1 VRLPGRVSGPEAVR
15 ARMRAPDNECL
26 RMINRLIELSLRNR
40 FIVVALYLGLAAWG
54 WWALGATPIDAIPD
68 LSDNQVI
75 VFTDWPGHSPQE
87 VEDQVTYP
95 LTVNLQGLAGIRVV
109 RSQSAFGFSMVY
121 AIFEDD
127 VDLYFARARVL
138 ERMSLITK
146 ALPAGVT
153 PTLGPDATGVGHVF
167 WYTVESPNLS
177 LRDLRTLQDWF
188 IRYQLNA
195 VPGVAEVAS
204 VGGYVQQYQIDVDPN
219 RLRTYNLP
227 LGAVVAAVRDSN
239 LNVGGNVLESNG
251 AWLIVRGVGL
261 IASVD
266 DVKRIAVGASNGVP
280 IYVEQ
285 VADVHVGDAFRVASL
300 VKGTT
305 EAVGGVVVARS
316 GVNTK
321 AVIDAVK
328 GRIAQIQ
335 PGLPAGVRI
344 VPFYDRSTLIAQSVD
359 TLRRALLEEIALV
372 TLAHVIFL
380 MHFRSILIVTIP
392 LPLAVLLSFL
402 GMYYAG
408 ISSNIMSLAGI
419 AIAIGVL
426 VDAGIV
432 VTENAFRHVEQC
444 GVDPRDR
451 RRVWE
456 TVRESTRL
464 VGRPVFF
471 SMAIILMA
479 FVPVFALTGQEG
491 KLFHPLAFTKT
502 FAVLAATAIAVT
514 LVPVL
519 CSLLIGGRF
528 RSEDANPVMRALRR
542 FYKPVLEAALAHRL
556 STISAAALLFA
567 GALLV
572 ARGIGSEF
580 MPPLNEGDLMF
591 MPIADPSISLEE
603 NTKIA
608 SKQNAALMAFPEVE
622 YVVAKVARAD
632 TSTDPA
638 PLNMTETIVHLKPRK
653 QWRAGMTLDRL
664 RADMGRAVQMPGVS
678 NIWTMPIINRIDM
691 LTTGVRSEV
700 GVKIFGTDLTTLED
714 TARRVADVVRQVA
727 GASNVYPEQVTSG
740 QYLNVEID
748 RAAAARYGI
757 GVGDIQQVIETAI
770 GDTAL
775 TTTIEGRRRF
785 PVRVRYSPEYR
796 ADPRMLAQVLVAA
809 PSGSQ
814 IPLGQ
819 LARIEHVRGPAMI
832 SSENGLLLATVLLNV
847 QGRDV
852 GGFVDEARAR
862 VAQEIALPAGYYIGW
877 SGRWEN
883 QEHARRRLQVVV
895 PIVLLVIFIL
905 LYFTY
910 HSAAEAA
917 HVLLAV
923 PFALTGGVYLLWLL
937 GYNFSVAVWVGFI
950 ALFGT
955 AVQTGVVMVIY
966 LEEAVARK
974 RQQMGGAL
982 TREALR
988 DAVVEGALLRLRPKV
1003 MTVSTVV
1010 AGLLP
1015 IMWSTQVG
1023 SEVMKPLATPVLGGM
1038 VSSLLHV
1045 LVVTPVIFFWLH
1057 ERRLGLQEEPLSPRS
1072 RRWAVPPRAV
1082 AAGCAVLIIGVASV
1096 YGWRHIGRSH
1106 DAADVRS
1113 GTVVQRVNAGNLQI
1127 SLVSPT
1133 GTLRQG
1139 RNVFII
1145 EFRSADGWLVDV
1157 GAVRASGTMSMPGM
1171 VMSSGLEVRRT
1182 TAVGRYEASGEFG
1195 MAGAWHMAI
1204 EWDGPAGKSSVNF
1217 EGAVQ

>member
-1 VRLPGRVSGPEAVR
+1 
-15 ARMRAPDNECL
+15 
-26 RMINRLIELSLRNR
+26 
-40 FIVVALYLGLAAWG
+40 
-54 WWALGATPIDAIPD
+54 
-68 LSDNQVI
+68 
-75 VFTDWPGHSPQE
+75 
-87 VEDQVTYP
+87 
-95 LTVNLQGLAGIRVV
+95 
-109 RSQSAFGFSMVY
+109 
-121 AIFEDD
+121 
-127 VDLYFARARVL
+127 
-138 ERMSLITK
+138 
-146 ALPAGVT
+146 
-153 PTLGPDATGVGHVF
+153 
-167 WYTVESPNLS
+167 
-177 LRDLRTLQDWF
+177 DLRTLQDWF
-188 IRYQLNA
+188 IRYQLNS

-219 RLRTYNLP
+219 RLRTFNLP
-227 LGAVVAAVRDSN
+227 LSAVVTAVRDSN

-261 IASVD
+261 IASAD
-266 DVKRIAVGASNGVP
+266 DVKRIVIGGSNGVP
-280 IYVEQ
+280 IYVDQ
-285 VADVHVGDAFRVASL
+285 VADVKIGDAFRVASL
-300 VKGTT
+300 VKGTR
-305 EAVGGVVVARS
+305 EAVGGVIVARS
-316 GVNTK
+316 GVNTA

-328 GRIAQIQ
+328 ARIAQIQ
-335 PGLPAGVRI
+335 PGLPPGVTI
-344 VPFYDRSTLIAQSVD
+344 VPFYDRSTLIDESVD

-380 MHFRSILIVTIP
+380 LHFRSILIVTIP
-392 LPLAVLLSFL
+392 LPLAVLVSFL

-432 VTENAFRHVEQC
+432 VTENAFRYVEQR
-444 GVDPRDR
+444 GVDPKDR
-451 RRVWE
+451 GLVWR
-456 TVRESTRL
+456 TVLESTRL

-471 SMAIILMA
+471 SMAIILLA

-502 FAVLAATAIAVT
+502 FAVLAATVISVT

-519 CSLLIGGRF
+519 CSLLLGGRVHA
-528 RSEDANPVMRALRR
+528 EDANPVMRILRR
-542 FYKPVLEAALAHRL
+542 VYRPVLETALAHRL
-556 STISAAALLFA
+556 ATITTAGLLFV
-567 GALLV
+567 GALVL

-591 MPIADPSISLEE
+591 MPIADPSISLDE

-608 SKQNAALMAFPEVE
+608 AKQNAVLMSFPEVE
-622 YVVAKVARAD
+622 YAVAKVARAD

-638 PLNMTETIVHLKPRK
+638 PLNMTETIVHLKPRE
-653 QWRAGMTLDRL
+653 QWRPGMTLDRL

-700 GVKIFGTDLTTLED
+700 GVKIFGPDLGVLED
-714 TARRVADVVRQVA
+714 AARRVADVVQQVP

-740 QYLNVEID
+740 QYLNIEID
-748 RAAAARYGI
+748 RTAAARYGI
-757 GVGDIQQVIETAI
+757 GVGEIQQVIETAI
-770 GDTAL
+770 GETAL

-785 PVRVRYSPEYR
+785 PVRVRYAPEYR
-796 ADPRMLAQVLVAA
+796 ADPQLLGQVLVAS
-809 PSGSQ
+809 PQGSQ
-814 IPLGQ
+814 IPLAQ
-819 LARIEHVRGPAMI
+819 LAHIDHVRGPAMI

-852 GGFVDEARAR
+852 GGFVDEARQR
-862 VAQEIALPAGYYIGW
+862 VARDVPLPAGYYIGW

-883 QEHARRRLQVVV
+883 QEHARQRLLVVV
-895 PIVLLVIFIL
+895 PIALLIIFVL

-910 HSAAEAA
+910 HSLAEAA

-937 GYNFSVAVWVGFI
+937 GYHFSVAVWVGFI

-966 LEEAVARK
+966 LEEAVART
-974 RQQMGGAL
+974 RQQLGGTL
-982 TREALR
+982 TRAALR
-988 DAVVEGALLRLRPKV
+988 DAVIEGALLRLRPKV

-1015 IMWSTQVG
+1015 IMWSTRVG
-1023 SEVMKPLATPVLGGM
+1023 AEVMKPLATPVLGGM

-1057 ERRLGLQEEPLSPRS
+1057 ERRLGLQYDTLPTVPSSALRS
-1072 RRWAVPPRAV
+1072 RPIVATIAAV
-1082 AAGCAVLIIGVASV
+1082 AVITAGMFAWR
-1096 YGWRHIGRSH
+1096 YGRH
-1106 DAADVRS
+1106 
-1113 GTVVQRVNAGNLQI
+1113 GTAGSATPAGQVVQRLTGGNLEIALLSQTG
-1127 SLVSPT
+1127 SLH
-1133 GTLRQG
+1133 QG
-1139 RNVFII
+1139 RNAFTF
-1145 EFRSADGWLVDV
+1145 EFRTKDGRLVDV
-1157 GAVRASGTMSMPGM
+1157 GTVRASGNMPMPGM
-1171 VMSSGLEVRRT
+1171 VMSSGLQVQRT
-1182 TAVGRYEASGEFG
+1182 PTAGRYDATAEFG
-1195 MAGAWHMAI
+1195 MAGAWHMAL
-1204 EWDGPAGKSSVNF
+1204 EWDGPLGHGSINF

>member
-1 VRLPGRVSGPEAVR
+1 
-15 ARMRAPDNECL
+15 
-26 RMINRLIELSLRNR
+26 MINGLIELSLRNR
-40 FIVVALYLGLAAWG
+40 FIVVALYVCLAAWG
-54 WWALGATPIDAIPD
+54 WWALAATPIDAIPD

-95 LTVNLQGLAGIRVV
+95 LTVNLQGLAGVRVV
-109 RSQSAFGFSMVY
+109 RSQSAFGFSMIY
-121 AIFEDD
+121 AIFEDN

-138 ERMSLITK
+138 ERMSLITR
-146 ALPAGVT
+146 ALPAGAT
-153 PTLGPDATGVGHVF
+153 PILGPDATGVGHVF
-167 WYTVESPNLS
+167 WYTVESPTLS

-227 LGAVVAAVRDSN
+227 LSAVVAAVRESN
-239 LNVGGNVLESNG
+239 SNVGGNVLESNG
-251 AWLIVRGVGL
+251 AWLMVRGVGL

-266 DVKRIAVGASNGVP
+266 DVKRIVVGASNGVP

-300 VKGTT
+300 VKGTR

-316 GVNTK
+316 GVNTA

-328 GRIAQIQ
+328 ARIAQIQ
-335 PGLPAGVRI
+335 PGLPPGVNI
-344 VPFYDRSTLIAQSVD
+344 VPFYDRSALIAQSVD
-359 TLRRALLEEIALV
+359 TLRHALLEEIALV

-402 GMYYAG
+402 GMHYAG
-408 ISSNIMSLAGI
+408 MSSNIMSLAGI

-426 VDAGIV
+426 VDAAIV
-432 VTENAFRHVEQC
+432 VTENAFRYVEQR

-451 RRVWE
+451 QRVWQ
-456 TVRESTRL
+456 TVLESTRL

-471 SMAIILMA
+471 SMAIILLA

-502 FAVLAATAIAVT
+502 FAVLAATVISLT

-519 CSLLIGGRF
+519 CSILLGGRF
-528 RSEDANPVMRALRR
+528 HAEDANPVMRVLRR
-542 FYKPVLEAALAHRL
+542 IYQPVLATALTHRLATIALA
-556 STISAAALLFA
+556 AVLFA
-567 GALLV
+567 GALFV

-580 MPPLNEGDLMF
+580 MPSLNEGDLMF

-608 SKQNAALMAFPEVE
+608 AKQNAVLSAFPEVE

-638 PLNMTETIVHLKPRK
+638 PLNMTETLVHLKPRNA
-653 QWRAGMTLDRL
+653 WRPGMTLDKL
-664 RADMGRAVQMPGVS
+664 RAEMGRAVQMPGVS

-691 LTTGVRSEV
+691 LTTGIRSEV

-714 TARRVADVVRQVA
+714 AARRVSGVLRQVA

-740 QYLNVEID
+740 QYLNIEID

-757 GVGDIQQVIETAI
+757 GVTDIQQVIETAI
-770 GDTAL
+770 GETTL

-785 PVRVRYSPEYR
+785 PVRVRYSAEYR
-796 ADPRMLAQVLVAA
+796 ADPQMLGQVLVVS
-809 PSGSQ
+809 PRGSQ
-814 IPLGQ
+814 IPLSE
-819 LARIEHVRGPAMI
+819 LARIEHARGPAMI

-852 GGFVDEARAR
+852 GGFVEEARAR
-862 VAQEIALPAGYYIGW
+862 VAKEVSLPAGYYIGW

-883 QEHARRRLQVVV
+883 QEHARQRLQLVL
-895 PIVLLVIFIL
+895 PIVLLVIFVL

-910 HSAAEAA
+910 GSFAEAA

-974 RQQMGGAL
+974 RQQLGGAL
-982 TREALR
+982 TRAALR
-988 DAVVEGALLRLRPKV
+988 DAVIEGALLRLRPKV

-1015 IMWSTQVG
+1015 IMWSTRVG

-1038 VSSLLHV
+1038 LSSLAHV

-1057 ERRLGLQEEPLSPRS
+1057 ERRLGLQHEPLPSTGTPHPA
-1072 RRWAVPPRAV
+1072 RWRAIAAV
-1082 AAGCAVLIIGVASV
+1082 IGVLVVGAAV
-1096 YGWRHIGRSH
+1096 TTAWRFSRQSTTSTSPG
-1106 DAADVRS
+1106 
-1113 GTVVQRVNAGNLQI
+1113 GQTVQRVSAGNLQI
-1127 SLVSPT
+1127 TLLSAT
-1133 GTLRQG
+1133 GMLHQG
-1139 RNVFII
+1139 RNTFAI
-1145 EFRSADGWLVDV
+1145 EFRSGDGQLVDAGTV
-1157 GAVRASGTMSMPGM
+1157 HASGNMQMPGM
-1171 VMSSGLEVRRT
+1171 VMSSGLQIQRT
-1182 TAVGRYEASGEFG
+1182 STVGRYEATAEFG
-1195 MAGAWHMAI
+1195 MAGAWHMTI
-1204 EWDGPAGKSSVNF
+1204 DWNGPAGKGSANF